1 MALSKIVFDTNAYS
15 ALAKGDNKII
25 AVLNNATKI
34 LIPSFVITE
43 LLNGFRKGNKEDW
56 NKNTLSRFESKS
68 NVARI
73 HPNNE
78 TIEVFVDLFDYLRR
92 QGKSIPTHDIWI
104 AALTIE
110 YGCSLITYDKH
121 FLNLPQLRVWK
132 RL

>member
-1 MALSKIVFDTNAYS
+1 MALNKIVLDTNTYS

-25 AVLNNATKI
+25 AVLNNAHQI
-34 LIPSFVITE
+34 LLPSFVITE

-56 NKNTLSRFESKS
+56 NKNILDNFEAKS
-68 NVARI
+68 TVERI

-78 TIEVFVDLFDYLRR
+78 TIDIFVDLFDYLRN
-92 QGKSIPTHDIWI
+92 QGTPIPIHDVWI